1 MSAPRRP
8 SLAILIAVAGLG
20 TFTLNAILPSMPG
33 LQRAFGTSYAVVQLT
48 LTVYLVGLA
57 LAQLAYGPLSDRF
70 GRRPVL
76 LAGLGI
82 FLAGTVLCVAATSIE
97 MLIAGRLV
105 QAIGGGAGL
114 VMARAMVRDLHAP
127 ERAAAM
133 IAYLTMAVV
142 VAPTLAPVVG
152 GLFEDWLGWRATF
165 VFILGLAALTWGAA
179 YLFAFETLHEGRHQA
194 EFASLFLSFWQL
206 LRNRAFNGYAFQVA
220 FITSA
225 YFAFMGGAPYVMVD
239 LMGRS
244 PTDFGLYYVIISVTY
259 VGANFATARLVKRL
273 GIPRLIWAG
282 ICVALIGSLSL
293 AGTECSLGR
302 TPLTLF
308 GLMSIVSIGNGL
320 CIPSGT
326 AGAIS
331 ADPRRVGAAAGL
343 AGSMQI
349 GFGAAAS
356 YLVGLMLADSA
367 RPLVLL
373 IVVCVA
379 LSLASHVLGQRSS
392 VRTPSRTS

>member
-1 MSAPRRP
+1 MPQPRRP
-8 SLAILIAVAGLG
+8 SLAILIAVAAVG

-33 LQRAFGTSYAVVQLT
+33 LQRAFDTSYAVVQLT
-48 LTVYLVGLA
+48 LTVFLVGLA

-76 LAGLGI
+76 LTGLGI
-82 FLAGTVLCVAATSIE
+82 FLVGTVICVAAQSIE
-97 MLIAGRLV
+97 TLIAGRLV

-114 VMARAMVRDLHAP
+114 VMARAMVRDLYPA

-152 GLFEDWLGWRATF
+152 GFLDDWLGWWATF
-165 VFILGLAALTWGAA
+165 VFILGLAAVVWLAA
-179 YLFAFETLHEGRHQA
+179 MAFAHETLLEGRHQA
-194 EFASLFLSFWQL
+194 EFATLFLSFAQL
-206 LRNRAFNGYAFQVA
+206 FRNRTFNGYAFQVA

-244 PTDFGLYYVIISVTY
+244 PTDFGLYYVIISLAY
-259 VGANFATARLVKRL
+259 ISGNYATALLAQRL
-273 GIPRLIWAG
+273 GIPRLVWAG
-282 ICVALIGSLSL
+282 TSVALAGALALAICEFTIGL
-293 AGTECSLGR
+293 
-302 TPLTLF
+302 TPLSLF
-308 GLMSIVSIGNGL
+308 GLMSVVSVGNGL
-320 CIPSGT
+320 SIASGT

-331 ADPRRVGAAAGL
+331 ADPLRVGAAAGL

-367 RPLVLL
+367 RPLVVL

-379 LSLASHVLGQRSS
+379 LSLGAHVLGQGRGSA
-392 VRTPSRTS
+392 RFEP

>member
-1 MSAPRRP
+1 MSQARRP
-8 SLAILIAVAGLG
+8 SLAILIAVTAVG

-33 LQRAFGTSYAVVQLT
+33 LQRAFDTNYAVVQLT
-48 LTVYLVGLA
+48 LTVYLAGLA
-57 LAQLAYGPLSDRF
+57 VAQLVYGPLSDRF

-82 FLAGTVLCVAATSIE
+82 FLAGTVLCVLASSIE
-97 MLIAGRLV
+97 TLIAGRLV

-114 VMARAMVRDLHAP
+114 VMARAMVRDLYPP

-152 GLFEDWLGWRATF
+152 GFLDDWLGWRATF
-165 VFILGLAALTWGAA
+165 GFILAASVVIWLAAMV
-179 YLFAFETLHEGRHQA
+179 FAHETLLEGRHQA
-194 EFASLFLSFWQL
+194 EFASLFLSFVQL
-206 LRNRAFNGYAFQVA
+206 LRNRTFNGYAFQVA

-225 YFAFMGGAPYVMVD
+225 YFAFMGGAPYIMVD

-244 PTDFGLYYVIISVTY
+244 PTDFGLYYVIISLAY
-259 VGANFATARLVKRL
+259 ISGNFVTARLAQRV
-273 GIPRLIWAG
+273 GIPSLVWAG
-282 ICVALIGSLSL
+282 TSVALCGALALAVTEFSIGL
-293 AGTECSLGR
+293 

-308 GLMSIVSIGNGL
+308 GLMSIVSVGNGL
-320 CIPSGT
+320 SIASGT

-349 GFGAAAS
+349 GFGAVAS
-356 YLVGLMLADSA
+356 YLVGVMLADSVG
-367 RPLVLL
+367 PLVVL

-379 LSLASHVLGQRSS
+379 LSLGSHVLGQR
-392 VRTPSRTS
+392 RGPDRLAP